1 MAQSETVGWKTGHV
15 MAGTL
20 AEILVSPC
28 SFKDIAMNFS
38 FTNSKTTKKGN
49 FQSEVTSTYTI
60 EVNGDKITA
69 EYESRYADTKGSTRM
84 LDSNSYSGRV
94 DGNTLIL
101 DYNVSAEEKL
111 TNPIMMYYSCR
122 TSSLAVDGVLY
133 QDDSA
138 I

>member
-1 MAQSETVGWKTGHV
+1 M
-15 MAGTL
+15 
-20 AEILVSPC
+20 
-28 SFKDIAMNFS
+28 
-38 FTNSKTTKKGN
+38 KKGI
-49 FQSEVTSTYTI
+49 FLISCVGLALLFGMFPLSAVWAQGKVVEI
-60 EVNGDKITA
+60 KKHGVNIRKLPSQTA
-69 EYESRYADTKGSTRM
+69 EYKSRYADTKGSTRM

-138 I
+138 M